1 MDNLARRFLGVG
13 ILDPGKDIFVGRV
26 QYPYST
32 LRKVSQETL
41 YLKTCGPVFYFHGFG
56 SADSPYAGRGVLG
69 RKRAGDCLRPVS
81 REVAEQWAGAHGFQ
95 IPSIY
100 LEVAK

>member
-1 MDNLARRFLGVG
+1 MDLARRFLGVG
-13 ILDPGKDIFVGRV
+13 VLDPGKDAFVGRV

-32 LRKVSQETL
+32 GRKVSQETL
-41 YLKTCGPVFYFHGFG
+41 YMKTCGPVFYFHGFG

-69 RKRAGDCLRPVS
+69 RKRAGDCLRVVS
-81 REVAEQWAGAHGFQ
+81 REVAAQWAGVHRFN

-100 LEVAK
+100 LEEAV